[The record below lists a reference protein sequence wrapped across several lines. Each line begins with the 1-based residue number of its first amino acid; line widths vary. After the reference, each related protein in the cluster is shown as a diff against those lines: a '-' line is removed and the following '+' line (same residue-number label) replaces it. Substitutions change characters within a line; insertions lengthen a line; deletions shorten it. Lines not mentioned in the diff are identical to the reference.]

1 MRPHP
6 LFTLIFVAAP
16 TLLAGEAAP
25 RHFQSLS
32 EATKFLDRALMF
44 RNRTAI
50 LNALDSSSYFSQH
63 PAVFEMLVDE
73 RKRAGALGKLYAD
86 RKFPTDSDTFKLGGH
101 ASELGHV
108 HIDFIREKSGWRLKD
123 IWNCR

>member
-1 MRPHP
+1 MRLLSLFALIP
-6 LFTLIFVAAP
+6 LAAP

-32 EATKFLDRALMF
+32 EATTFLDRALTL
-44 RNRTAI
+44 RNREAI
-50 LNALDSSSYFSQH
+50 LNILESGSYFSRH
-63 PAVFEMLVDE
+63 PEVFRMLVDE
-73 RKRAGALGKLYAD
+73 RKRAGALRELYDD
-86 RKFPTDSDTFKLGGH
+86 RKFPTDSETFKLGGH